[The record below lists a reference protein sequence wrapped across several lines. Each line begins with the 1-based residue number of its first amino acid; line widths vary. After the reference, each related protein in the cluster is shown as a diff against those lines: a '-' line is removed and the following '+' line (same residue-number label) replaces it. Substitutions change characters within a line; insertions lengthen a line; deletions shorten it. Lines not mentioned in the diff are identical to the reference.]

1 MLKRLVLI
9 ATLCILLPAL
19 PALAAGDRVTRY
31 LALAEQYF
39 KVVDPAA
46 TNPCP
51 TGPSAVVAP
60 MVAAWRAGRIVPASG
75 VWAETFIGG
84 CEIDLS
90 PSFYRFL
97 DGQEPPGAGFF
108 VATRKHPN
116 HFSAAPATGPW
127 ARAYACAIIAHE
139 YGHVLG
145 LPDSNVGLRIMDGRA
160 VRYDDPLCN
169 RAAYGWKRIGHRDR
183 LWLAGAGLTK
193 HALTL
198 S

>member
-9 ATLCILLPAL
+9 TVLCSLLTAL
-19 PALAAGDRVTRY
+19 PAQAAGDTVTRY
-31 LALAEQYF
+31 LALAAQYF
-39 KVVDPAA
+39 KIVDPGA

-60 MVAAWRAGRIVPASG
+60 MVAASRAGRIVSASN

-90 PSFYRFL
+90 RSFHRFL
-97 DGQEPPGAGFF
+97 DGEEPAGTAFF
-108 VATRKHPN
+108 VATRLHPN
-116 HFSAAPATGPW
+116 HYHAAPGTGPW

-145 LPDSNVGLRIMDGRA
+145 LPDSDVGLRIMDGRA

-169 RAAYGWKRIGHRDR
+169 RAAYGWNRIGHKDR
-183 LWLAGAGLTK
+183 LWLAGAGLTR
-193 HALTL
+193 HLWTR